1 MVEDFTEEKV
11 INVTWHGRG
20 GQGAVTAA
28 MILAEAAYLDGY
40 QGVTAAPFFGVERRG
55 APITATTRFSRKPIR
70 TLTPTTQADVVVVL
84 DERLLKTVDVLGGLK
99 PDGLLILNAS
109 SPPEKFCTDLE
120 IAVATSD
127 ANSIAREVGL
137 VVAGTVLVNT
147 ALLGAFSK
155 ASALVQMKSL
165 EKAIGENF
173 SEKAAKINIRGARLT
188 YESTRLSRHWQLS

>member
-1 MVEDFTEEKV
+1 MAEDLTEERV

-55 APITATTRFSRKPIR
+55 APITATTRFSKKPIR
-70 TLTPTTQADVVVVL
+70 TLSPATQADVVVVL
-84 DERLLKTVDVLGGLK
+84 DERLLQAVDVLGGLRA
-99 PDGLLILNAS
+99 DGLLILNAS
-109 SPPEKFCTDLE
+109 SPPETYCTDMD

-127 ANSIAREVGL
+127 ANSIAREIGL
-137 VVAGTVLVNT
+137 VVAGAVLINT
-147 ALLGAFSK
+147 SLLGAFSR
-155 ASALVQMKSL
+155 ASSLIQMKSL

-173 SEKAAKINIRGARLT
+173 SEQAAKINIQGARLT
-188 YESTRLSRHWQLS
+188 YEATRINRSWQLS

>member
-1 MVEDFTEEKV
+1 MVGDLTEEKV

-40 QGVTAAPFFGVERRG
+40 QGVSAAPFFGVERRG

-70 TLTPTTQADVVVVL
+70 TLSPTAQADVVVVL
-84 DERLLKTVDVLGGLK
+84 DERLLQAVDVLGGLK
-99 PDGLLILNAS
+99 PNGLLILNS
-109 SPPEKFCTDLE
+109 SSGPEKFCTDMD

-127 ANSIAREVGL
+127 ASSIAREVGL
-137 VVAGTVLVNT
+137 VVAGTVLINT
-147 ALLGAFSK
+147 SLLGAFSK
-155 ASALVQMKSL
+155 ASCLVKMESL

-173 SEKAAKINIRGARLT
+173 SKQAAKVNIEGARLT
-188 YESTRLSRHWQLS
+188 YEATRINRDWQLS

>member
-1 MVEDFTEEKV
+1 MAEDLTEERV

-55 APITATTRFSRKPIR
+55 APITATTRFSKKPIR
-70 TLTPTTQADVVVVL
+70 TLSPATQADVVVVL
-84 DERLLKTVDVLGGLK
+84 DERLLQAVDVLGGLRA
-99 PDGLLILNAS
+99 DGLLILNAS
-109 SPPEKFCTDLE
+109 SPPEIFCTDMD

-127 ANSIAREVGL
+127 ANSIAREIGL
-137 VVAGTVLVNT
+137 VVAGAVLINT
-147 ALLGAFSK
+147 SLLGAFSK
-155 ASALVQMKSL
+155 ASSLIQMKSL

-173 SEKAAKINIRGARLT
+173 SEQAAKINIQGARLT
-188 YESTRLSRHWQLS
+188 YEATRINRSWQLS